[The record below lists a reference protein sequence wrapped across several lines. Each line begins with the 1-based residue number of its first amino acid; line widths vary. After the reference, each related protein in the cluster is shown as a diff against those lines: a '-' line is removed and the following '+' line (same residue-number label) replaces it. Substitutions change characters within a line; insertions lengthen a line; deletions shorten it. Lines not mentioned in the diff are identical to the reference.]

1 MTAVNLDELAHAAL
15 IVDDGEGSAHALV
28 ARDTGMIHL
37 LNDDYMDEEAPLP
50 AEVEAGGKYVSV
62 PAAGELGL
70 GDELVLPSTWPA
82 TRPPCTR
89 CCAPTMS
96 TASRPCSNNARRAK
110 AGSIFARSRRAA
122 PCYAG
127 AKRTACRPSLDYC
140 RSSSDFSWRSTRTKG
155 RDVMAILSCHD
166 QRRM

>member
-70 GDELVLPSTWPA
+70 GDELVLRFAAQHLAGDHAAVHEMLRTDDVDGFEALLEQREASETWEHFRDEQ
-82 TRPPCTR
+82 TRSALLRWCEAHGLQAEP
-89 CCAPTMS
+89 
-96 TASRPCSNNARRAK
+96 
-110 AGSIFARSRRAA
+110 
-122 PCYAG
+122 
-127 AKRTACRPSLDYC
+127 
-140 RSSSDFSWRSTRTKG
+140 
-155 RDVMAILSCHD
+155 
-166 QRRM
+166 